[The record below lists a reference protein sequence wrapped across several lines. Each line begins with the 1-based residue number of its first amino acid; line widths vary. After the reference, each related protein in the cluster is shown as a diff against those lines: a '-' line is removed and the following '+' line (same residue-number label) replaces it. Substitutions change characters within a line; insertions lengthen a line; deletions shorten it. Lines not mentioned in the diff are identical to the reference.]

1 LSPLP
6 ARTRLQISEPG
17 FLTEVRCQQKGVQRV
32 GISRPS
38 VTLALGPDKEPA
50 LLSHS
55 SPSATADLP
64 VPSRVAKRQNG
75 VRGATCTAG
84 ALAVAVAIPSRHARH
99 ARRTFSHHDIRPSPR
114 REAGAGLPRSPRG
127 AGAHDPSAASPSPE
141 HRSRCTAALGAREYR
156 IGTRDLAEVPSRPR
170 DRPRTGTD
178 DRTASR
184 AGH

>member
-1 LSPLP
+1 MSPLP

-141 HRSRCTAALGAREYR
+141 HRTPLHGGSRHTRMPDRDERLGR
-156 IGTRDLAEVPSRPR
+156 GPLPPTRPPSDR
-170 DRPRTGTD
+170 DRR
-178 DRTASR
+178 SC
-184 AGH
+184 AGD